1 MGMVQKWKR
10 FRNGKGSEMGNGKL
24 FRNKN
29 GSEMATVQK
38 FEVSEMGMVRKEYNQ
53 ELGTMP

>member
-29 GSEMATVQK
+29 GSEMATVHK
-38 FEVSEMGMVRKEYNQ
+38 FEVSEMRMVRKEYNQ